1 MTYHY
6 SATPFLAWA
15 INHYFYN
22 GIHYVWAAGDFY
34 PYRQPNPKSSN
45 PLLIYLDIYHPW
57 KDSDPYDKFIAQ
69 QRLSLRKGVLAQQI
83 LGTITAYRAT
93 KLKEICDKVD
103 VAFFYPVVYRIDTS
117 KIASTRLKIAGSGTA
132 GSKELLIEDL
142 AENEFD
148 ILFLDF
154 YGDPDFDALKVGSIG
169 DVTLARPILKGR
181 C

>member
-1 MTYHY
+1 M
-6 SATPFLAWA
+6 
-15 INHYFYN
+15 
-22 GIHYVWAAGDFY
+22 
-34 PYRQPNPKSSN
+34 
-45 PLLIYLDIYHPW
+45 
-57 KDSDPYDKFIAQ
+57 
-69 QRLSLRKGVLAQQI
+69 
-83 LGTITAYRAT
+83 
-93 KLKEICDKVD
+93 
-103 VAFFYPVVYRIDTS
+103 AFFYPVVYRIDTS